1 MFLNKS
7 FYLGWN
13 AESIQ
18 FKDVA
23 ADRTFWGEI
32 NDNKDGNNDN
42 TFREYIRKTPWAAR
56 STYYDLQRWGKNDNF
71 IRTVNCF
78 VVVKTDINN
87 HKKPN
92 RKWNKRTKQ
101 EKKKGKKIKI
111 SSIQGKGPQTL
122 LSGGYACFSFGAP
135 TSRFAPTV
143 VSHSVDLYLDRTIR
157 TKSV

>member
-42 TFREYIRKTPWAAR
+42 IFREYIRKTPWSAR
-56 STYYDLQRWGKNDNF
+56 STYYDLQRWGKMTISYVQSIVLLLWKLISTTIKNQTEN
-71 IRTVNCF
+71 
-78 VVVKTDINN
+78 
-87 HKKPN
+87 
-92 RKWNKRTKQ
+92 
-101 EKKKGKKIKI
+101 EKKGQNKKKRKEKIKI

-122 LSGGYACFSFGAP
+122 LSGGHACFFFGAS

>member
-42 TFREYIRKTPWAAR
+42 IFREYIRKTPWSAR
-56 STYYDLQRWGKNDNF
+56 STYYDLQRWGKMTISYVQSIVLLLWKLISTT
-71 IRTVNCF
+71 IRNQTENE
-78 VVVKTDINN
+78 
-87 HKKPN
+87 
-92 RKWNKRTKQ
+92 TKGQ
-101 EKKKGKKIKI
+101 NKKKRKEKNKNKQHSGKRAADIA
-111 SSIQGKGPQTL
+111 QWWVCL
-122 LSGGYACFSFGAP
+122 LFLWRTYQSFRTHG
-135 TSRFAPTV
+135 RFALGRFVP
-143 VSHSVDLYLDRTIR
+143 R
-157 TKSV
+157 

>member
-1 MFLNKS
+1 MVSKI
-7 FYLGWN
+7 YLLRLT
-13 AESIQ
+13 
-18 FKDVA
+18 KM
-23 ADRTFWGEI
+23 
-32 NDNKDGNNDN
+32 
-42 TFREYIRKTPWAAR
+42 
-56 STYYDLQRWGKNDNF
+56 GKNDNF

-92 RKWNKRTKQ
+92 ENETKGQ
-101 EKKKGKKIKI
+101 NKKKRKEKIKI

-122 LSGGYACFSFGAP
+122 LSGGHACFFFGAS